1 MKDEI
6 TIISKNIKDTENIAK
21 KISNFVCV
29 PCFLGLKGD
38 LGSGKT
44 TFVRFLINF
53 LSKKNIKVQ
62 SPTFPIVLIYELE
75 KFRVWHY
82 DLYRL
87 DKIDELINLDFESSL
102 NDFVIV
108 EWFDKFTQIY
118 PNNRIEIIFSENCSN
133 EKQITIRFLGKK
145 FKKKISLWT

>member
-1 MKDEI
+1 MKF
-6 TIISKNIKDTENIAK
+6 IKDTQNIAK

-118 PNNRIEIIFSENCSN
+118 PNNRIEIIFSENCLN
-133 EKQITIRFLGKK
+133 EKLITIRFLGKK
-145 FKKKISLWT
+145 FKKKISSWT

>member
-6 TIISKNIKDTENIAK
+6 TIISKNIKDTQNIAK

-118 PNNRIEIIFSENCSN
+118 PNNRIEIIFSENCLN
-133 EKQITIRFLGKK
+133 EKLITIRFLGKK
-145 FKKKISLWT
+145 FKKKISSWT